1 LAYAGSQSNGNGSLW
16 YGHVKTTQSLAK
28 DILDAINNGVA
39 FAFWFF
45 PNSLAPRPA
54 RFTGPAFLQLS
65 G

>member
-1 LAYAGSQSNGNGSLW
+1 
-16 YGHVKTTQSLAK
+16 VKTTQSLAK